1 MTLPIFVPQNNSKQ
15 NRDSDNTGHRC
26 QSYPCYYCN
35 PDIFFSNSPNS
46 FNSIG
51 CIEKKLWFQQEHISS
66 SLSSTSSFIE
76 NESNNPI
83 MVDAE
88 VQITPHDFFVVDE
101 SDKLSRSQ
109 DATTSTSNLAS
120 LLASKSSNTQ
130 TEENEIFSSLS
141 NTLKDKEDKDDINII
156 DSVNSD
162 IDMVF
167 DLEYSDDESL
177 VENLRKQNN
186 KKQSKNEKLEN
197 TKIIENVDI
206 GKLVQT
212 EQSPKNE
219 FDYETFDG
227 HIDSLSDSVFYDIAE
242 ELIMQQSVEL

>member
-1 MTLPIFVPQNNSKQ
+1 MTQPIYVPSNNNKK
-15 NRDSDNTGHRC
+15 NTDSDNTGHRC

-35 PDIFFSNSPNS
+35 PDIFFSFSPNS

-88 VQITPHDFFVVDE
+88 VQITPDDFVIADE

-120 LLASKSSNTQ
+120 LLASKFSNTQ

-141 NTLKDKEDKDDINII
+141 NTLKDKDDKNII
-156 DSVNSD
+156 DSVNTD

-167 DLEYSDDESL
+167 DLEYSDDESP
-177 VENLRKQNN
+177 VENQRKQNN

-227 HIDSLSDSVFYDIAE
+227 RIDSLPDSVFYDIAE
-242 ELIMQQSVEL
+242 ELIMQQSVEF